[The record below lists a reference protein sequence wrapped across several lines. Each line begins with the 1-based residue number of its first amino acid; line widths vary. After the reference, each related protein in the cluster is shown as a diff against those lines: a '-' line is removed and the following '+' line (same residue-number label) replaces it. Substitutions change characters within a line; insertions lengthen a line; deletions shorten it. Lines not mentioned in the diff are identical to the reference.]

1 MKNNLLSFVAVAFIV
16 TLNTTSCTKENESFT
31 KEQTTLDFQTGIIG
45 SWQLVEKGIETGPGN
60 MHNCTYDN
68 HSTENKMP
76 TTIKWEN
83 AKDDESQ
90 DFKQNGEY
98 SCYLKKQLG
107 CKGSYRI
114 SNEGDLDINSNCQNN
129 TVKIAGLTTI
139 FLTVKDGNTY
149 FKYRKIE

>member
-1 MKNNLLSFVAVAFIV
+1 MKNNLLSFVMVAFIV
-16 TLNTTSCTKENESFT
+16 TLGTTSCSKQNDSFIT
-31 KEQTTLDFQTGIIG
+31 EQTTLNFQTGIIG
-45 SWQLVEKGIETGPGN
+45 SWQLVEKGIETGPDN

-68 HSTENKMP
+68 QSAENKMP

-107 CKGSYRI
+107 CKGAYRI

-129 TVKIAGLTTI
+129 SVKIAGLTTI
-139 FLTVKDGNTY
+139 FLTIKDGNNY
-149 FKYRKIE
+149 FKYRKID

>member
-1 MKNNLLSFVAVAFIV
+1 MKINLLPIVAMAFLAI
-16 TLNTTSCTKENESFT
+16 LGTTSCTKENDSFI
-31 KEQTTLDFQTGIIG
+31 KEQTTLDYQTGIIG
-45 SWQLVEKGIETGPGN
+45 SWQLVEKGIETRPDN

-68 HSTENKMP
+68 HSTENKMS

-107 CKGSYRI
+107 CKGAYRI

-139 FLTVKDGNTY
+139 FLTVKDGNNY
-149 FKYRKIE
+149 FKYRKIN